1 MAAITPNGDGT
12 GGELRRTYIP
22 MLDDMLGG
30 GMPAGTSLLF
40 TAMPGVTSEVF
51 GYQIIA
57 ERMRCDK
64 EIGFIYTNT
73 KTPIEIEHVF
83 QKYGWDLRSFLD
95 SDQGF
100 FVDSISSMMG
110 MPAIGRYV
118 IDDFAE
124 SEATVKNAISDV
136 AGGTAVIENI
146 ATLLDS
152 IGFDHTLGL
161 IGRLNE
167 EARKNDVN
175 IVYMFTRWNY
185 KNVLLEKLSDIV
197 DCEVKLFSVEEKV
210 IYRQVFAVTKS
221 NWIAPKTDKIFFE
234 VLEPGGVRVF
244 IPKLL
249 VTGPYNAGKTAF
261 THAIAADTVSVD
273 RQSYELFP
281 TTVGL
286 DIGHLDYNGFSA
298 DVFGTPGQ
306 ERFDLLLEPL
316 AREAIGA
323 FIVIDST
330 KPDTFV
336 RAKEMIRMCRTEA
349 IPKVIVANKQDL
361 SDALTPEAINEKMSL
376 WEDVPIIPV
385 SVLNKEGLNKALD
398 TLFSLMYDV

>member
-1 MAAITPNGDGT
+1 
-12 GGELRRTYIP
+12 
-22 MLDDMLGG
+22 
-30 GMPAGTSLLF
+30 
-40 TAMPGVTSEVF
+40 
-51 GYQIIA
+51 
-57 ERMRCDK
+57 
-64 EIGFIYTNT
+64 
-73 KTPIEIEHVF
+73 
-83 QKYGWDLRSFLD
+83 
-95 SDQGF
+95 
-100 FVDSISSMMG
+100 

-361 SDALTPEAINEKMSL
+361 SDALTPEAISEKMSL

>member
-1 MAAITPNGDGT
+1 MAAIALTDT
-12 GGELRRTYIP
+12 GGKLRRTYIP

-30 GMPAGTSLLF
+30 GMPAGASLLF
-40 TAMPGVTSEVF
+40 TAMPGVASDVF

-64 EIGFIYTNT
+64 GTGFIYTNT
-73 KTPIEIEHVF
+73 KTPVEIEHAF
-83 QKYGWDLRSFLD
+83 QRYGWDLRSFLD

-100 FVDSISSMMG
+100 FIDSISPMMG

-118 IDDFAE
+118 VDDFAE
-124 SEATVKNAISDV
+124 SEATVKNAISDI

-152 IGFDHTLGL
+152 IGFDQTLGL

-167 EARKNDVN
+167 EARANDVN
-175 IVYMFTRWNY
+175 MIYMFTRWNY
-185 KNVLLEKLSDIV
+185 KNVLLERLSDIV

-221 NWIAPKTDKIFFE
+221 NWTETPRTNKIFFE

-286 DIGHLDYNGFSA
+286 DIGHLDYKGFSA

-323 FIVIDST
+323 FIVVDST

-361 SDALTPEAINEKMSL
+361 SGALSPEAIKEKMSL

-385 SVLNKEGLNKALD
+385 SVVNKEGLNKALD
-398 TLFSLMYDV
+398 TLFGLMYGV